1 MRYQCEQA
9 LLSPLQ
15 SFFSRHASHFS
26 HDCISLSSLSL
37 VLLRRIL
44 PALLCS
50 AIVYPTVQ
58 LAGISGT
65 DSAGGEPIWGPV
77 KAGTFVLGLC
87 LTNLAASAVFS
98 CIGIVC
104 EETMVAVLTGVLYCL
119 FSLLFSGF
127 LTFGTRF
134 SFLSYFSILHYF
146 FELVMSNELLGR
158 TVTVNRIWPG
168 DPGGQ
173 GGKSNPITGY
183 MVVHDNFKFNTGW
196 LEHCA
201 RIIQVGEN
209 PHDQKFGCW
218 FDLYMPAIWF
228 IAAVLLSIVLLKY
241 CARDPH

>member
-1 MRYQCEQA
+1 M
-9 LLSPLQ
+9 
-15 SFFSRHASHFS
+15 H
-26 HDCISLSSLSL
+26 
-37 VLLRRIL
+37 RRIL

-104 EETMVAVLTGVLYCL
+104 KETMVAVLTGVLYCL

-241 CARDPH
+241 CARDSSH